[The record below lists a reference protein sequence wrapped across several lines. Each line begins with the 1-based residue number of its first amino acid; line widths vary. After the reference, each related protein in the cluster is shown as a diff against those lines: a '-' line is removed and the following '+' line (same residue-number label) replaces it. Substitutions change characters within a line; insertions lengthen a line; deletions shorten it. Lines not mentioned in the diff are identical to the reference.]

1 MVLWS
6 PHALAII
13 HLISVMRQ
21 QGASMK
27 VSEGRDPA
35 VGDVFSCKK
44 GRQHPS
50 EPSIGKK
57 GKILSVK
64 YYIINNNNNDR

>member
-1 MVLWS
+1 
-6 PHALAII
+6 
-13 HLISVMRQ
+13 
-21 QGASMK
+21 MK

-50 EPSIGKK
+50 EPLVGKK

-64 YYIINNNNNDR
+64 YYIINNNNNGQ